1 MRAGS
6 LLGTVARSPTSLG
19 IAHVRGTLMLKVLA
33 WVVGILLL
41 IGLLVVV
48 GVFDLIL

>member
-1 MRAGS
+1 
-6 LLGTVARSPTSLG
+6 
-19 IAHVRGTLMLKVLA
+19 VREILMLKVLA

-41 IGLLVVV
+41 IGILVVV

>member
-1 MRAGS
+1 M
-6 LLGTVARSPTSLG
+6 
-19 IAHVRGTLMLKVLA
+19 LMLKVIG

-48 GVFDLIL
+48 GVFDLLL

>member
-1 MRAGS
+1 MRE
-6 LLGTVARSPTSLG
+6 
-19 IAHVRGTLMLKVLA
+19 ILMLKVLA

>member
-1 MRAGS
+1 
-6 LLGTVARSPTSLG
+6 
-19 IAHVRGTLMLKVLA
+19 VREILMLKVLA

>member
-1 MRAGS
+1 
-6 LLGTVARSPTSLG
+6 
-19 IAHVRGTLMLKVLA
+19 VREILVLKVLA